1 MVVPAGACDPLRRR
15 LSSCGGRAGREAA
28 GEKFSFLLPP
38 LSLHARGARARA
50 GGRRHERPDAGARPG
65 VALSVLQRA
74 AATNLVIMTALR
86 DLPRTSFACVVWVDR
101 QQALRPEVAGAIYAA
116 VADSVDFVSQMR
128 IQSYSSLKEPMAI
141 SVIKQCIW

>member
-1 MVVPAGACDPLRRR
+1 VRPLTTTPQLIRRR
-15 LSSCGGRAGREAA
+15 RAGREAA
-28 GEKFSFLLPP
+28 GEEFSFLLPP
-38 LSLHARGARARA
+38 LSLHPRGARARA
-50 GGRRHERPDAGARPG
+50 AGRRHERPDAGARPG

-116 VADSVDFVSQMR
+116 VAESVDFVSQMR
-128 IQSYSSLKEPMAI
+128 IQ
-141 SVIKQCIW
+141 